1 MTNDR
6 EELGGKKRKK
16 RIITLSIALSAVER
30 RFGCSY
36 IRAQCKKGDALGR
49 NHPLITH
56 STRTKESYLHI
67 LAKYQFSYVRDN
79 FFHNIFFASLC
90 LWNVCGGGN
99 QLIWISILK
108 RRGKKRGQSLLPLP
122 CHRSTA
128 KKKGNQDGFRIGR
141 MMTILPPQLQTLF
154 PSPPPPVFPALLSG
168 VTSLGG
174 GTSPREKTKREG
186 GQILSHSSALRGK
199 EGDG

>member
-36 IRAQCKKGDALGR
+36 IRAQCKKGDGVCR

-67 LAKYQFSYVRDN
+67 LAKYQFALFINFLIFETIFFTRY
-79 FFHNIFFASLC
+79 FFH
-90 LWNVCGGGN
+90 
-99 QLIWISILK
+99 
-108 RRGKKRGQSLLPLP
+108 
-122 CHRSTA
+122 
-128 KKKGNQDGFRIGR
+128 
-141 MMTILPPQLQTLF
+141 
-154 PSPPPPVFPALLSG
+154 PVAYGTCVEEAINLSG
-168 VTSLGG
+168 YPS
-174 GTSPREKTKREG
+174 
-186 GQILSHSSALRGK
+186 
-199 EGDG
+199 